1 MARTPCQGRG
11 RGRCPYRTSDFVV
24 LGMYNRASKSEAR
37 QVKGISKVI
46 EHPLYNNETLLN
58 DVLLVKL
65 SSPAVYTARV
75 SPVCLAASRNG
86 FSAGY
91 KCVTTGWGQTNAT
104 TEQRPKKLQQVS
116 LPLIS
121 YRKCQKIWGV
131 NILNSMICAGAAG
144 ASSCVG
150 DSGGPLVCQKNG
162 TWTLVGIGSWAN
174 LLCNTSTP
182 GAYTNVRNIQAWI
195 RNVIARN

>member
-1 MARTPCQGRG
+1 M
-11 RGRCPYRTSDFVV
+11 TSRVTSHDPWCH
-24 LGMYNRASKSEAR
+24 LTLR
-37 QVKGISKVI
+37 KVI

-104 TEQRPKKLQQVS
+104 TEQLPKKLQQVS

-182 GAYTNVRNIQAWI
+182 GAYTNLRNIQAWI